1 MEQFAKILEQL
12 RRLLEVLIQSF
23 GVRGTLI
30 LVIAFVVL
38 SIVYRV
44 YRDRRQDRYIKAL
57 LEDKDRQIQRLA
69 EQERNYRIHFFKLS
83 GWTDAEIDQ
92 FVMKNEFSDVPSAR
106 RALQGEEPSVKTGE
120 LAQPEKPKK
129 GNKPATARRHR

>member
-106 RALQGEEPSVKTGE
+106 RALQGEEPSVKTE
-120 LAQPEKPKK
+120 EVAQPEKPKK
-129 GNKPATARRHR
+129 GNKPARRHR